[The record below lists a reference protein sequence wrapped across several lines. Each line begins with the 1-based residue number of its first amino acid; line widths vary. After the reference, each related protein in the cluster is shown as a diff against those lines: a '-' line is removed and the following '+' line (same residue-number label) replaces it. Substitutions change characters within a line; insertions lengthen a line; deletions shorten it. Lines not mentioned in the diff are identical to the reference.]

1 MEITKDGIRIKLSW
15 DSGSEDDIEKAMN
28 FFTKLTRQ
36 GWLAARRDDEFRRVL
51 DFDPDYEE
59 LWFIP
64 ISEGG

>member
-15 DSGSEDDIEKAMN
+15 DSGNKSDVEKAMN
-28 FFTKLTRQ
+28 FFMKLTRQ
-36 GWLAARRDDEFRRVL
+36 GWLAARRDDDFRRVL
-51 DFDPDYEE
+51 DFDPNYGE